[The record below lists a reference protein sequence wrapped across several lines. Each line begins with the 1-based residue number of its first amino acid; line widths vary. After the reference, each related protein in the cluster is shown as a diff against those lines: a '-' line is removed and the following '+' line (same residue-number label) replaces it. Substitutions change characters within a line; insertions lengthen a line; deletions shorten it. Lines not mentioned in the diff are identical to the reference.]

1 MIKLSDY
8 VFKLISNLG
17 VKHVFMFPG
26 GGCMHLVD
34 SLGKN
39 KKLKYITNLN
49 EQAVSISVESYAE
62 ATNNIAVGL
71 VTTGPGGTNSI
82 TGVAAGWV
90 DFIPMLMI
98 SGQVK
103 RADMIGNSGVRQK
116 GFQEIDIISL
126 VKPITKYAVT
136 VMNPEDIRYHLEK
149 AVYLAKSGRPGPVWI
164 DIPLDVQAAI
174 IDEKNLKGFI
184 PSEEKKNN
192 NLEIAIEKVIELIK
206 KSKRPVILAGNGIR
220 LGNAE
225 ELFQSVIRKLN
236 IPVLLTWKVIDFL
249 DENDPLNFG
258 RPGAI
263 ASRYAN
269 FIQQKSDLFISIGA
283 RLDTGQTAYNH
294 KNFAPNAKKVIVDID
309 INEIN
314 KLNMDIELKIEAN
327 AYDFLE
333 ILNKKIQNITF
344 EKKEKW
350 INFCSELKN
359 KYPIILEEYYKEKD
373 FVNPYV
379 LIDILSQKLT
389 EKDAVIPGSS
399 GICSEITMQSFKV
412 KKGQRVYNNEG
423 FGSMGFGL
431 PASIAGTIA
440 LNRRTVCITGDGG
453 IQMNIQELE
462 TLRRLNLNLK
472 CFVLDNNGYGSI
484 VNTQNNYF
492 KGNYVGSNEESGLTL
507 PSMEKLSKAYNLKF
521 YEIKNND
528 YLIKYID
535 EILEYNGPVICNV
548 KIPETFTTM
557 PRTKSKVE
565 NEKIITLPMED
576 LWTYLDREEFN
587 KIMSF

>member
-1 MIKLSDY
+1 
-8 VFKLISNLG
+8 
-17 VKHVFMFPG
+17 
-26 GGCMHLVD
+26 MHLVD